1 MRARLFLS
9 TRACFTWVD
18 FKRYSIWYNSRF
30 AESLSIIC
38 GVRACISVWATVFD
52 RGTHRYNLST
62 VRHTRNCRWFTT
74 ADVFRHYYCDFVFC
88 CRCRCSCSPPNV
100 WKYLWLID
108 LLNGWKR
115 IYEILINVLNECAR
129 DMWWRQ
135 KRLSSLKVIEMPTA
149 TATFPTTVT
158 LHTCNFWRNL
168 CVRARLAA
176 TRINH
181 NFSTL
186 ICQHLNFYLKKML

>member
-1 MRARLFLS
+1 MRARALVSFYESVL
-9 TRACFTWVD
+9 
-18 FKRYSIWYNSRF
+18 YSSWLQMIQHLIQF
-30 AESLSIIC
+30 AFRRISLHHRWC
-38 GVRACISVWATVFD
+38 ACIPVWATVFD
-52 RGTHRYNLST
+52 RATHRYNLST

-74 ADVFRHYYCDFVFC
+74 ADVFRHYYCDFVFCC

-135 KRLSSLKVIEMPTA
+135 KRLSSLKVIEMPAA

-158 LHTCNFWRNL
+158 LHTWQF
-168 CVRARLAA
+168 LAKSVCSR
-176 TRINH
+176 TIGRD
-181 NFSTL
+181 
-186 ICQHLNFYLKKML
+186 KD